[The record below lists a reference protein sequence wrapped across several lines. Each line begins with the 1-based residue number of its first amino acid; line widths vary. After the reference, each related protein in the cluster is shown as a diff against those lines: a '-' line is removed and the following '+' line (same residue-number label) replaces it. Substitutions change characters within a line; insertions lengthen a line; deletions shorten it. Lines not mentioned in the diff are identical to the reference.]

1 MNKNLL
7 NKVTATIAAAGGALL
22 AGVVLAAPAEAG
34 PGVAIP
40 THLGHHNWIY
50 DIDGHGQAHAPR
62 VDTSVHIGP
71 VTGSFRL
78 SPVR

>member
-7 NKVTATIAAAGGALL
+7 NKVTATVAAAGAALL
-22 AGVVLAAPAEAG
+22 AVVALAAPAEAS

-40 THLGHHNWIY
+40 THLGHHNWIN
-50 DIDGHGQAHAPR
+50 DIDGPKAHAPR

-71 VTGSFRL
+71 VTGTLHISRA
-78 SPVR
+78 R